1 MSTGRSVLIVDD
13 EPTIVEMAKLI
24 LQDEGY
30 TVFTASSAEL
40 AIKRLGVIT
49 PSIILLDVNMPDENG
64 YQLCSRIR
72 RDYPHVQCPIVFF
85 TGNNTADHLRMA
97 RDAGGDYF
105 VIKPFSA
112 ITLVTGIK
120 RGFMAWGKKRR
131 G

>member
-1 MSTGRSVLIVDD
+1 MVTGRSVLIVDD
-13 EPTIVEMAKLI
+13 EPTVTEMAKLI

-30 TVFTASSAEL
+30 TVFTASNAEI

-49 PSIILLDVNMPDENG
+49 PSVILLDVNMPDQNG

-72 RDYPHVQCPIVFF
+72 SDYAHIQCPIVFF

-112 ITLVTGIK
+112 ITLVSGVK
-120 RGFMAWGKKRR
+120 RGFMAWSKKRR
-131 G
+131 S